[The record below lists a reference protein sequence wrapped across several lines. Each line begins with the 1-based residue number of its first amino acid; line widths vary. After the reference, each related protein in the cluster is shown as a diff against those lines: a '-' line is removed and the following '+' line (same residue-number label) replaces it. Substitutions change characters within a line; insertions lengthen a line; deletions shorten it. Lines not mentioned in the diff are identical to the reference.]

1 MLQIFK
7 NMKKLLIILN
17 IFVAFQLVNAQQ
29 KEQIAD
35 SKISGVTVFLN
46 SAQISREAKI
56 TLNPGTNIILFEK
69 LSQFIIPGSLQV
81 EGDDA
86 FTIVSVN
93 SSVNFLQEGSE
104 RPEVKVMK
112 KELNRVGDEIK
123 INQAN
128 QRAYEQQQHL
138 LIANHVF
145 KGDNKGITV
154 EDMLGMI
161 EMYRTSMWK
170 VQENIYDCEIKAKR
184 MNAEYT
190 KIQQQIYDLETKFNR
205 YTSTV
210 YVNLSASVKS
220 TTNVK
225 ITYLVNN
232 ASWSANYDAKATDLS
247 TPLQLTFKATVKQT
261 TGEDWNNVKLKLST
275 GNPNKNKTKPEL
287 AMWYLYAYD
296 EYVYKSNKKGKKDYG
311 MQTEY
316 YGAETKMEESE
327 NKEVYLEDVSIQKS
341 QELSYSS
348 RREGNVTYNSN
359 ADGAATVNFT
369 NTTAATYTTM
379 IETGVNAE
387 YDIDIPYTIL
397 SDGKDNSVEIK
408 KYEMPV
414 DYSYYAVPKMEKDA
428 FLVADITGWE
438 KYNFIPGYVSV
449 YINDTYTGRSYFDTQ
464 SVEDTLQ
471 LSMGRDQSVIV
482 QRKKVKDL
490 TGTGI
495 IGGNKKLN
503 MGYEITVRNTRKTP
517 IKLCLLDQFPL
528 STIKEIEV
536 TPLEFSGADY
546 NKENGQLEWKMD
558 VPAGESKAVKF
569 NYSVKYP
576 KDKVISNLGG

>member
-1 MLQIFK
+1 MF
-7 NMKKLLIILN
+7 
-17 IFVAFQLVNAQQ
+17 AFQLANAQQ
-29 KEQIAD
+29 KEQIAE
-35 SKISGVTVFLN
+35 SKIAGVTVFLN
-46 SAQISREAKI
+46 SAQITREAKI

-145 KGDNKGITV
+145 KGENKGITV
-154 EDMLGMI
+154 EDMLGMV

-170 VQENIYDCEIKAKR
+170 VQENIYDCEIKTKR

-190 KIQQQIYDLETKFNR
+190 KIQQQIYELETKFNR

-210 YVNLSASVKS
+210 YVNLSASTKS

-287 AMWYLYAYD
+287 AMWYLYSYD
-296 EYVYKSNKKGKKDYG
+296 EYVYKAQKKGKKNAD
-311 MQTEY
+311 MQTEV
-316 YGAETKMEESE
+316 YGQL
-327 NKEVYLEDVSIQKS
+327 NKEQDYLEDVKAEESEKTLSSS
-341 QELSYSS
+341 QVMVYSS
-348 RREGNVTYNSN
+348 RREGEVSYNGASDGSAVT
-359 ADGAATVNFT
+359 FT

-397 SDGKDNSVEIK
+397 SDGKENSVEIK

-482 QRKKVKDL
+482 QRKKVKDM

-517 IKLCLLDQFPL
+517 IKLCLMDQFPL

-536 TPLEFSGADY
+536 TPLEFTGADY

-558 VPAGESKAVKF
+558 VPAGESKTVKF